1 MGYLVTRATP
11 FPVSSASLIVSLA
24 AQPVSTN
31 IDGRETIEAFASTV
45 GGDPA
50 NVLLRAVATTSTAKL
65 FAGKQAGDIVI
76 IAGDLTLIDEG
87 NTPTVKVR
95 VLCDAT
101 KDQYL
106 NEVTIVGRLAGDARA
121 AESAKSASRSL
132 AVNRFNNGKEIT
144 DWYTVRGFGFSKEK
158 LEKAV
163 KGTLVS
169 VTGALE
175 QRTNRNGQTYCEIK
189 ARTIRLH
196 GKPKS
201 SAGQHDL
208 SGGKAAGYSHEDF
221 LDSDNDMPSNWN

>member
-1 MGYLVTRATP
+1 MA
-11 FPVSSASLIVSLA
+11 LA
-24 AQPVSTN
+24 AQPVSTD
-31 IDGRETIEAFASTV
+31 IEGRDTIEAFANTI

-50 NVLLRAVATTSTAKL
+50 NVLLRAVSTTTAAKL
-65 FAGKQAGDIVI
+65 LAAKQAGDILIVC
-76 IAGDLTLIDEG
+76 GDLSLTDEG
-87 NTPTVKVR
+87 NTPTLKVR
-95 VLCDAT
+95 VVCDAT

-132 AVNRFNNGKEIT
+132 AVNRFTNGKEAT
-144 DWYTVRGFGFSKEK
+144 DWFTVRGFGFAKDK
-158 LEKAV
+158 LEKTV

-175 QRTNRNGQTYCEIK
+175 QRTNRNGQPYCEIK

-201 SAGQHDL
+201 TSQHDL

-221 LDSDNDMPSNWN
+221 LDTDNDMPSNWN